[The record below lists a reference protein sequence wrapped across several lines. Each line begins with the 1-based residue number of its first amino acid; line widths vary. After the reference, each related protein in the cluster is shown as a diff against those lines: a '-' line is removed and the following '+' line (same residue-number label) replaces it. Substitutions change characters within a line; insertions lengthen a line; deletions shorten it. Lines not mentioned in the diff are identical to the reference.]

1 MDSEPATLKPTQ
13 TAQRMVDYAVQ
24 KHRDRYESCFW
35 KAFAAG
41 VMLAFGNLLSQ
52 IISGGSPSLN
62 QSNPG
67 IVKILGGAVFPVGLI
82 MITLQ
87 NQELLTSN
95 MLYFPM
101 AVLKR
106 AVPFWGL
113 CVNWLIVFFGNLVGS
128 LFFAAI
134 LVRYTGIVS
143 GPPYHDFIQTFA
155 IHKASDPQWHEIFLR
170 GIACN
175 WLVSVAVWQAAAAKD
190 TLSKIVGVWIP
201 IMIFVACSYDHVIA
215 NMYSVPLG
223 IMFGADLTVAE
234 YIRKSLF
241 AALFGNIV
249 GALFVALPA
258 TYMYL
263 SDYGAGGYRNAEN
276 GEASGSSGS
285 STTEVKRDELTKSG

>member
-1 MDSEPATLKPTQ
+1 MDSEPSTLKPHQ
-13 TAQRMVDYAVQ
+13 TAQRMVEYAVQ

-41 VMLAFGNLLSQ
+41 VMLSFGNLLSS
-52 IISGGSPSLN
+52 IVSGGATSLN
-62 QSNPG
+62 ESNPG
-67 IVKILGGAVFPVGLI
+67 LVKLLGGAVFPVGLI

-101 AVLKR
+101 AVLTR
-106 AVPFWGL
+106 SVPLWGL
-113 CVNWLIVFFGNLVGS
+113 CINWLIVFFGNLTGS

-134 LVRYTGIVS
+134 LVRYSGIVS
-143 GPPYHDFIQTFA
+143 GPPYHDYIQAFA
-155 IHKASDPQWHEIFLR
+155 IHKAADPQWHQIFLR
-170 GIACN
+170 GIGCN
-175 WLVSVAVWQAAAAKD
+175 WLVCVAVWQGTAAKD
-190 TLSKIVGVWIP
+190 TLSKIVAVWFP

-223 IMFGADLTVAE
+223 IMFGADLTPAQ
-234 YIRKSLF
+234 YIRKSLLASF
-241 AALFGNIV
+241 FGNIV

-263 SDYGAGGYRNAEN
+263 SDLGAGGYGKAEN
-276 GEASGSSGS
+276 GEAGLNGCVSETRS
-285 STTEVKRDELTKSG
+285 DEPAKML